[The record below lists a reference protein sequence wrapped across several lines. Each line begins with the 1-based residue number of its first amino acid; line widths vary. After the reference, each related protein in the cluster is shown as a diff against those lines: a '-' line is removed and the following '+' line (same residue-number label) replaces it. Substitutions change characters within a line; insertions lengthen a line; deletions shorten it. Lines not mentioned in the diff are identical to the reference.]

1 MTADVDTTLAHE
13 FMVTRRTLRCQS
25 RTSSCNTASNAVGSS
40 TVRRRLSLEP
50 VEPAT
55 VTLSAVDTP
64 TWDGRTILVRVA
76 MSFRPVAT

>member
-13 FMVTRRTLRCQS
+13 FMVTRRTVDDP
-25 RTSSCNTASNAVGSS
+25 TAFDAVLHDEVRLWHRN
-40 TVRRRLSLEP
+40 VRRRLSLEP